1 MPGRKEEIEHAIA
14 EGVQFAYLRNP
25 LEFIGDADGNLISVR
40 LQEMELG
47 EPDASG
53 RRRPLPVSDSEKVLP
68 LDIAV
73 IAIGNAS
80 NPIIHKTTPQLEV
93 NRSGNIIVE
102 EDTNQSNLKGIFAGG
117 DIVTGGA
124 TVILAMGAGRKAA
137 AAMVNYFRT
146 KGYNL

>member
-14 EGVQFAYLRNP
+14 EGVQFAYLRSP
-25 LEFIGDADGNLISVR
+25 VEFIGDEQGNLTSVR
-40 LQEMELG
+40 LLKMELG

-53 RRRPLPVSDSEKVLP
+53 RRSPIEVIGSEYEYPIDV
-68 LDIAV
+68 AV

-80 NPIIHKTTPQLEV
+80 NPIIHQKTPAIEV
-93 NRSGNIIVE
+93 NKWGNIIADEKTSGTTMPAVY
-102 EDTNQSNLKGIFAGG
+102 AGG

-137 AAMVNYFRT
+137 SSMIEYF
-146 KGYNL
+146 KQSGYQL